1 MKMRSL
7 ALAFSIVVAP
17 AIAQHVSGGVKGGV
31 ALTDAFSDQTS
42 FGPNDSIRLFS
53 ESKDYIVG
61 PMVEVRLPFSLS
73 VEFDALYRPLNITGI
88 FFCTV
93 CPSYT
98 SSGTRKS
105 WEFPLVGKFRL
116 PTPLIKPTVE
126 AGPSFRTLG
135 SDPINKLQNLST
147 HGFTVGGGVEF
158 KFRWLRTGP
167 EIRYTRWGADA
178 APIAFDI
185 PRQLSNRNQVE
196 FLVGLSF

>member
-1 MKMRSL
+1 MRSL

-17 AIAQHVSGGVKGGV
+17 AIAQHVSAGIKGGV
-31 ALTDAFSDQTS
+31 ALTDAYSYQTPFFNNS
-42 FGPNDSIRLFS
+42 SSHFFS

-61 PMVEVRLPFSLS
+61 PMVELHLPLSLS
-73 VEFDALYRPLNITGI
+73 VEFDALYRPLNLTTII
-88 FFCTV
+88 VCTV
-93 CPSYT
+93 CPNFT
-98 SSGTRKS
+98 FSGTRKS
-105 WEFPLVGKFRL
+105 WEFPLLGTFRL

-135 SDPINKLQNLST
+135 SYPVSLPNLST

-178 APIAFDI
+178 GNPAFGVSPQI
-185 PRQLSNRNQVE
+185 SNQNQVE